1 MSRRGIRSSSRR
13 QAVDSAATVSGTA
26 WLRVSVV
33 IADPPCR
40 RGRQCNW
47 ARESPVL
54 GFSSGPDGRSTL
66 PSVTT
71 GPSITTRTPSRTRD
85 RNALRTRRS
94 IGLGLGLFVL
104 VLPWFL
110 NLEGLSEPGHRM
122 LGVFLMA
129 IVLWVTEAIPLYATA
144 ALIIFLQIL
153 FISDQALWDLPAGF
167 EAPTSAS
174 YFATLAHPVLMLFL
188 GGFFLA
194 EGAARYRLDRN
205 LARIML
211 RPFGDSPAMIVLGL
225 MVITAA
231 FSMFMSNTATTATFL
246 AVVLPVVATL
256 EPGDRLRVALVMA
269 IPLAANIGGI
279 ATPVGT
285 PPNAIAIGSLE
296 EAGISVSFI
305 RWMALATPAMIVL
318 LLFGWQLIVRLFPAS
333 TERLTLNIEG
343 SFDQTRPA
351 LVFYL
356 TAAATIVLWLSEPIH
371 GVSASVVGFMPVVVL
386 LATGVLDSKDLQ
398 KMPWHVLWL
407 VAGGVALGLAVN
419 DSGLDRWLIDQVGW
433 DAVPVGLLALA
444 LAFVATSM
452 STVISNSAA
461 ANLLIP
467 IGLTLTV
474 SGTVDLEPLAA
485 GFFIAIGASLAM
497 ALPVSTPPN
506 AIAYSTGALTTGA
519 MARVGLAVGV
529 VGLALFV
536 FIAPLLWELM
546 GVSP

>member
-1 MSRRGIRSSSRR
+1 MTTNTQPR
-13 QAVDSAATVSGTA
+13 ATAG
-26 WLRVSVV
+26 
-33 IADPPCR
+33 
-40 RGRQCNW
+40 
-47 ARESPVL
+47 ARPL
-54 GFSSGPDGRSTL
+54 KQP
-66 PSVTT
+66 
-71 GPSITTRTPSRTRD
+71 
-85 RNALRTRRS
+85 
-94 IGLGLGLFVL
+94 IGLILAVGGL

-110 NLEGLSEPGHRM
+110 NLDGLSEPGHRM

-167 EAPTSAS
+167 DTPTSAR
-174 YFATLAHPVLMLFL
+174 YFATLSHPVLMLFL

-211 RPFGDSPAMIVLGL
+211 RPFGDSPRMIVLGL
-225 MVITAA
+225 MVITAS

-256 EPGDRLRVALVMA
+256 APEDRLRVGLVLA

-285 PPNAIAIGSLE
+285 PPNAIAIGSLA

-305 RWMALATPAMIVL
+305 RWMALATPGMVVL
-318 LLFGWQLIVRLFPAS
+318 LLIAWQIVIRMFPAS
-333 TERLTLNIEG
+333 VDRVTLDIES

-351 LVFYL
+351 RIFYL
-356 TAAATIVLWLSEPIH
+356 TAAATIVLWLTGPIH
-371 GVSASVVGFMPVVVL
+371 GISAPVVGFMPVVVL

-398 KMPWHVLWL
+398 RMPWHVLWL
-407 VAGGVALGLAVN
+407 VAGGVALGLAVI
-419 DSGLDRWLIDQVGW
+419 DSGLDRWLIDQVDW
-433 DAVPVGLLALA
+433 SIVPVALLALA
-444 LAFVATSM
+444 LAFVATAM

-467 IGLTLTV
+467 IGLTLAV
-474 SGTVDLEPLAA
+474 SGV
-485 GFFIAIGASLAM
+485 
-497 ALPVSTPPN
+497 
-506 AIAYSTGALTTGA
+506 
-519 MARVGLAVGV
+519 
-529 VGLALFV
+529 
-536 FIAPLLWELM
+536 
-546 GVSP
+546 